1 MENIII
7 EDFIWAA
14 KYAILDDINQSN
26 LNNKDKKIKRE
37 VFENLDDDE
46 LLDVIGEEF
55 NAGRPNYVV
64 GEMLDPEKINNNRN
78 AYLYKTI
85 DTNSADLVIERTFF
99 KEQSIRQVD
108 KELKKVNKILKKLNW
123 KHKKQTAIKNVPAP
137 DLVRGMQ
144 HLKPWSATQKIRRID
159 REFDHWNKYKNSLLD
174 QKKNLDIAEIRNKAH
189 KKGINLNVLGDHGG
203 KILFAAGVV
212 ALATAAYYVYK
223 NYLSA
228 AAKACANLEGVRK
241 KRCMLKYKLEGAKKA
256 IKKLQ
261 EAFSAC
267 SQKNNPQKCE
277 FRIKQQVRKWEERIQ
292 RYQRKLVELGSA
304 PKSEPSG
311 GGDASPFG

>member
-37 VFENLDDDE
+37 VFENLNDDE

-55 NAGRPNYVV
+55 NTGRPDYVV
-64 GEMLDPEKINNNRN
+64 GEMLDPEKINSNRN

-99 KEQSIRQVD
+99 EEQSIRQID
-108 KELKKVNKILKKLNW
+108 KELKKVNKILKKLSW
-123 KHKKQTAIKNVPAP
+123 RHKKQVVIRDEPAP
-137 DLVRGMQ
+137 PFERGMQ
-144 HLKPWSATQKIRRID
+144 HITNPWSASRKIVRID
-159 REFDHWNKYKNSLLD
+159 KDFNHWNTYKTSLLK
-174 QKKNLDIAEIRNKAH
+174 QKRKLNTAAAH

-228 AAKACANLEGVRK
+228 AAKACANLKGVRK

-292 RYQRKLVELGSA
+292 RYQRKLSELGSA
-304 PKSEPSG
+304 PAAKPA